1 MKALP
6 KVVLVLAALATP
18 WMISAQTYPQQPV
31 KVVLPFPAGGGT
43 DGITRIIMDPLS
55 KVLGQSVI
63 VDYKTGG
70 NTIIGAQSVVSAKP
84 DGYTLLATMDM
95 TMTILPAVYSK
106 LPFEPLK
113 DLMPVALLAHVPALF
128 VAHPK
133 VPANSLKELIDYSKA
148 NPNKLNYGAA
158 VLYGQLLGE
167 QLKSVSG
174 LSYTYVPYK
183 GAGEAVQA
191 LIGGHLDFM
200 MLDIATGL
208 NFIKEGKVKA
218 LGITSPQRNP
228 ALPQVQTVGEIGYP
242 SVEMSVWYGLF
253 APAGTSPQVIDKL
266 NAGVSQ
272 VLAEPAIR
280 KRLADLGHETTNAT
294 PTQITELIRKDTVKW
309 AKAAKD
315 GNIKLD

>member
-1 MKALP
+1 M
-6 KVVLVLAALATP
+6 T
-18 WMISAQTYPQQPV
+18 SAQIYPQQPV

-133 VPANSLKELIDYSKA
+133 VPANSLKELIEYSKA

-208 NFIKEGKVKA
+208 NFIKDGKVKA

-294 PTQITELIRKDTVKW
+294 PAQITELIRKDTVKW